1 MKWWKYEMIWNAL
14 LFSSHAEFYSLLRSL
29 SERLPCDGDFCTF
42 CPEVIC
48 CCTGVTVDFFL
59 NPSQSI
65 QIETCVNRQQTNEAR
80 ARHASRRFWTY
91 TSRQN
96 FRATHARPV
105 LQHRPLET
113 CAFLMLLW
121 NTSKLRL
128 ANTWKLQNGF
138 FGMCWRC
145 LNLTGHLVSLNRKM
159 ATVGRTTLTCIDL
172 QPYCILKSW
181 RKMKL
186 GLFVIFHNNCALA
199 LLSRDPTQIRTSESR
214 NLNIL
219 AIPTIDNTW

>member
-1 MKWWKYEMIWNAL
+1 MMKWWNDMKRIAL
-14 LFSSHAEFYSLLRSL
+14 LQPRWILQSATVTEWAASLRW
-29 SERLPCDGDFCTF
+29 RLLHLLPWGNLLLYWCHSC
-42 CPEVIC
+42 
-48 CCTGVTVDFFL
+48 FFL

-121 NTSKLRL
+121 NTSKLLL
-128 ANTWKLQNGF
+128 ANTWNSK
-138 FGMCWRC
+138 
-145 LNLTGHLVSLNRKM
+145 TGSLACADVAWIWPGTWWAWIARWQLL
-159 ATVGRTTLTCIDL
+159 TTLTCIDS

-186 GLFVIFHNNCALA
+186 GLFLIFHNNCALCFA
-199 LLSRDPTQIRTSESR
+199 KQ
-214 NLNIL
+214 
-219 AIPTIDNTW
+219 

>member
-1 MKWWKYEMIWNAL
+1 MKWWNYEMIWNAL
-14 LFSSHAEFYSLLRSL
+14 LFSRHAGFYNLLRSL

-48 CCTGVTVDFFL
+48 CCTGVTVVFFL

-65 QIETCVNRQQTNEAR
+65 EIETCVNRQQTNEAR

-121 NTSKLRL
+121 NTSKLLL
-128 ANTWKLQNGF
+128 ANTWNSK
-138 FGMCWRC
+138 
-145 LNLTGHLVSLNRKM
+145 TGSL
-159 ATVGRTTLTCIDL
+159 A
-172 QPYCILKSW
+172 
-181 RKMKL
+181 
-186 GLFVIFHNNCALA
+186 CADVAWIWPGTWWAWIARWQLLENYFDVHWLAA
-199 LLSRDPTQIRTSESR
+199 LLYPEALKENEAWFVS
-214 NLNIL
+214 NIS
-219 AIPTIDNTW
+219 